1 MKIIGQYTTS
11 FKPRVGKSTF
21 LQNMAIDLMRKN
33 TPEQVHCYLY
43 DFGTSGLVSLSDFP
57 HVADYFILDENEKIM
72 KSVRRLNEEIKRRK
86 KNIIRS

>member
-1 MKIIGQYTTS
+1 
-11 FKPRVGKSTF
+11 
-21 LQNMAIDLMRKN
+21 MAIDLMRKN

>member
-1 MKIIGQYTTS
+1 
-11 FKPRVGKSTF
+11 
-21 LQNMAIDLMRKN
+21 MRKN

-72 KSVRRLNEEIKRRK
+72 KSVRR
-86 KNIIRS
+86 